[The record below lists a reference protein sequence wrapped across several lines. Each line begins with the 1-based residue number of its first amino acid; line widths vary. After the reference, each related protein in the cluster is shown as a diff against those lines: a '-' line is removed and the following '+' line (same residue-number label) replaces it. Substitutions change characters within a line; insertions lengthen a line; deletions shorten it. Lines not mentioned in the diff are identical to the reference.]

1 MEDDLLNAGL
11 AYPRGQW
18 PMAMANDYGPK
29 PKAQGRE
36 PWACGLGVS
45 RCGGTEG
52 G

>member
-1 MEDDLLNAGL
+1 MEDDLLSAGCAL
-11 AYPRGQW
+11 A
-18 PMAMANDYGPK
+18 K

-45 RCGGTEG
+45 RCGGIEG